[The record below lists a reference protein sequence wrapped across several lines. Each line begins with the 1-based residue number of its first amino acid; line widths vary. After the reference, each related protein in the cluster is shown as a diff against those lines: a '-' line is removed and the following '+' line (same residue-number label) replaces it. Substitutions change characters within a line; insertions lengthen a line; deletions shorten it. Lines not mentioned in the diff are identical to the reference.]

1 MAGRFFLYWAIS
13 LRCRRNRVVMR
24 GHPAKIALCLV
35 KTMKLQRLIVT
46 GANGTGKSHFAREL
60 AAARPDI
67 PLISYDAIK
76 LTSEWKRRPQSEIA
90 AALSDVIQGRSWIL
104 EGGPSLLPQ
113 AIKYA
118 DGVMWL
124 DPPEWLRAWRL
135 FVRPLRNLG
144 KTRPELPDG
153 NVDWPWQQYGF
164 AIRSLRNRIRF
175 QSDITAQLAAAS
187 ALRVWRIRSA
197 TEGASAIAEWRRTVA

>member
-1 MAGRFFLYWAIS
+1 MRKLPAGDCS
-13 LRCRRNRVVMR
+13 L
-24 GHPAKIALCLV
+24 HLV

-46 GANGTGKSHFAREL
+46 GANGTGKSHFARQL

-76 LTSEWKRRPQSEIA
+76 LATNWKRRPQSEIA
-90 AALSDVIQGRSWIL
+90 AALSGVIQRDSWIL
-104 EGGPSLLPQ
+104 EGGPSLLPH
-113 AIKYA
+113 AIEYA

-124 DPPEWLRAWRL
+124 DPPELLRAWRL
-135 FVRPLRNLG
+135 ATRPLRHIG

-164 AIRSLRNRIRF
+164 AIRSLRNRAKF
-175 QSDITAQLAAAS
+175 QRDITAQLGAAS
-187 ALRVWRIRSA
+187 VSRVWRIKSA
-197 TEGASAIAEWRRTVA
+197 PEAASAIAEWQSAGA